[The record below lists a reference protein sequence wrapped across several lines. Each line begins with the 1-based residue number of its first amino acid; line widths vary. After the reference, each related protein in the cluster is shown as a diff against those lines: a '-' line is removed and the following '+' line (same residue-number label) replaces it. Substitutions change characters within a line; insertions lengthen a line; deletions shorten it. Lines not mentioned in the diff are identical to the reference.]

1 METGRF
7 IDVEGARLWAIIQ
20 GAGRP
25 VVLCHGGPGLWDDQA
40 AVAAMIDDL
49 HTTIRYDQR
58 GGGRSDN
65 TGPYSVESAAD
76 DLDAIR
82 RAFGFESWTVYGH
95 SWGVS
100 LAIAYAYKYAIS
112 LDAVILVGGVGI
124 EAGWQSEYHKTKADR
139 LTSEEQ
145 SRLSDLTQ
153 MKSFAPEQFL
163 SLQDEYLDLS

>member
-1 METGRF
+1 MTWTPFG
-7 IDVEGARLWAIIQ
+7 VRLDSS
-20 GAGRP
+20 P
-25 VVLCHGGPGLWDDQA
+25 
-40 AVAAMIDDL
+40 
-49 HTTIRYDQR
+49 
-58 GGGRSDN
+58 
-65 TGPYSVESAAD
+65 
-76 DLDAIR
+76 
-82 RAFGFESWTVYGH
+82 TVYGH